1 MILDN
6 DTSGIED
13 AQRNLANVKAS
24 KPFTSYWAAK
34 IDGEWAVYNAMG
46 GITRAVRK
54 CETACP
60 TILHGQNVGK
70 AYAVRALRKAFAEAM
85 R

>member
-1 MILDN
+1 MVLDS
-6 DTSGIED
+6 DTSGIEA
-13 AQRNLANVKAS
+13 AQIDLQHAKS
-24 KPFTSYWAAK
+24 YKPFTSYWAAK
-34 IDGEWAVYNAMG
+34 IDGEWAVYNAIG
-46 GITRAVRK
+46 GITRELRK

-70 AYAVRALRKAFAEAM
+70 AYAVRALRKAFAEAL

>member
-1 MILDN
+1 MVLDN
-6 DTSGIED
+6 DTTGIEQ
-13 AQRNLANVKAS
+13 AQIELQRAKS
-24 KPFTSYWAAK
+24 YKPFTSFWAAK
-34 IDGEWAVYNAMG
+34 INGKWHVYNAIG
-46 GITRAVRK
+46 GITRELRK

-70 AYAVRALRKAFAEAM
+70 AYAVRALRKAFTEAM